1 MENTEALTEEVTEFI
16 TNIENFDF
24 TKLNYNNVFERLLE
38 WSTSMVFKLFIGFLV
53 ISIGFKLIKKFVNH
67 IVHFL
72 EKKDVDITLIKFL
85 DSLSTAGL
93 KISIVMPVLAYWGV
107 ELSGIAALVASAG
120 VAVGLALQG
129 SLSNFAGGFIIL
141 LLRPFKVGDFIETT
155 GYSGVVEEIG
165 LFYTHLLT
173 VDNKQILIPNG
184 VLSNGSL
191 TNYSAKATR
200 RVDHIFGV
208 GYENDI
214 YKVKEVLAEVIAKND
229 LILTDPEPFIGVAAH
244 NASSVDFSVRVWC
257 NTEDYWTVYNY
268 LLEEVKIKFDQE
280 NISIPYPQMDLHLK
294 QLNLEK

>member
-1 MENTEALTEEVTEFI
+1 MANTDTTKTVETAIEEIQNV
-16 TNIENFDF
+16 DF
-24 TKLNYNNVFERLLE
+24 TKLDYSKLLE
-38 WSTSMVFKLFIGFLV
+38 NFIEWTASAGVKLLIGVL
-53 ISIGFKLIKKFVNH
+53 ILSIGFKITTKVVRRLVKI
-67 IVHFL
+67 L
-72 EKKDVDITLIKFL
+72 EKREVDVTIIRFLNSLITTFVKAIITL
-85 DSLSTAGL
+85 
-93 KISIVMPVLAYWGV
+93 MVLGYWGAD
-107 ELSGIAALVASAG
+107 LSGIAALLASLG